1 MTKTLKA
8 RLERVK
14 LLERELCAVRLVGC
28 GVHVYL
34 DKVKDRDAMLTTIRT
49 FPATTVTF
57 LGNVGSISDEI
68 NELLNAGYQVRIET
82 LDV

>member
-1 MTKTLKA
+1 M
-8 RLERVK
+8 K

-34 DKVKDRDAMLTTIRT
+34 DKVKDREAMLTKIRT